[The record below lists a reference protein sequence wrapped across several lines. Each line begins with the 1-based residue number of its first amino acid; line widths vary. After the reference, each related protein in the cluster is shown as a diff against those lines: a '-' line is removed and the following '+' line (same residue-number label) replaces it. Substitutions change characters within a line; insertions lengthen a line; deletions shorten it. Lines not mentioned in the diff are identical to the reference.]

1 MKKIVIFI
9 IISFILSACHI
20 QKWETKATLIP
31 IDESKE
37 HLRNKEIEEL
47 ISPYK
52 QKLTTQLD
60 VVIGYTEQTLDA
72 HAPES
77 LLSNF
82 TADALLKTARKISK
96 ENTVDFAL
104 VNLGGLRKPIPKG
117 AITYQTIYEVMPFE
131 NELVILDM
139 KGKDVND
146 LLQEI
151 ARKGGEGISGVR
163 MQLDNNTSTNILIND
178 EKLDTERIY
187 RIATS
192 DYLAS
197 GNDGMPSLRKALK
210 KESTYF
216 RIRDLLINYIQ
227 KETQQG
233 KSIHP
238 TLDQRIYVK

>member
-1 MKKIVIFI
+1 MKRIVVLI
-9 IISFILSACHI
+9 ITSFVLCACHI
-20 QKWETKATLIP
+20 QRWEAKATLIP
-31 IDESKE
+31 INESKE
-37 HLRNKEIEEL
+37 PLRNKEMDEL
-47 ISPYK
+47 IRPYK

-60 VVIGYTEQTLDA
+60 VVIGYADKLLDA

-104 VNLGGLRKPIPKG
+104 VNLGGLRKPIQKG
-117 AITYQTIYEVMPFE
+117 AITYRTVYEVMPFE

-151 ARKGGEGISGVR
+151 ARKGGEGISGVK
-163 MQLDNNTSTNILIND
+163 MQLDNNTATNILINN
-178 EKLDTERIY
+178 EKVDTERIY

-192 DYLAS
+192 DYLAN
-197 GNDGMPSLRKALK
+197 GNDGMTSLRKSLK
-210 KESTYF
+210 KENTYL
-216 RIRDLLINYIQ
+216 RVRDLLINYIQ
-227 KETQQG
+227 QETQLG